1 MKNSIFSNKKYIK
14 WFVFV
19 IWMIIWY
26 LAAHLVGS
34 ELILPGP
41 HAAFK
46 ALVKLLGTGDFYL
59 NVLWTVLR
67 TVMGIV
73 ISFGLGV
80 VFAVLADRSAPLR
93 EFLRLP
99 VNFFKSIPVMAI
111 IIYVILIVKSDW
123 VAVVV
128 CFLMCFP
135 IAYTNILNGL
145 GALDPKRIELGR
157 MLGFSSRQ
165 MGRFIITPSLDTQ
178 IKTALSL
185 ITAMAWKVVVASEV
199 LAIPKHSIGYQML
212 NSKYYLETADLFAY
226 IIVLIVL
233 SLLMEK
239 LVARITAA
247 DPSRL
252 AKAVEKEALKAQPVK
267 KEQRPCDVSFSHV
280 SKSFI
285 NEDGSESEA
294 LNDFS
299 YEFGGGVTAVLGPS
313 GKGKTTLA
321 RLISGFIA
329 PDEGTVDA
337 GSAERTGYLFQED
350 RLLPWLNVRA
360 NMLLACLAGNAAGSD
375 PDAAVKEMASK
386 LEIEDALEMM
396 PHELSGGMAHRV
408 ALGRTL
414 LYGGGILILD
424 EPFRGL
430 DDELTDRIIKRI
442 GSELKPLDHGRTVI
456 LITHDEELAE
466 RLADRV
472 IRL

>member
-1 MKNSIFSNKKYIK
+1 MKNSIFRNKKYIK

-67 TVMGIV
+67 TVLGV
-73 ISFGLGV
+73 LISFGLGV

-111 IIYVILIVKSDW
+111 IIYVILVVKSDW

-145 GALDPKRIELGR
+145 EALDIKKIELGR
-157 MLGFSSRQ
+157 MLKLSGRQ
-165 MGRFIITPSLDTQ
+165 MERFIIRPSLDTQ

-226 IIVLIVL
+226 MIVLIVL

-239 LVARITAA
+239 LVARI
-247 DPSRL
+247 
-252 AKAVEKEALKAQPVK
+252 KAQPAE
-267 KEQRPCDVSFSHV
+267 KEQGSCEVSFSHV
-280 SKSFI
+280 SKSFV
-285 NEDGSESEA
+285 NEDGTESEA

-299 YEFGGGVTAVLGPS
+299 YEFGSGVTAVLGPS

-337 GSAERTGYLFQED
+337 GSAEKTGCLFQED

-360 NMLLACLAGNAAGSD
+360 NMLLACLAGNAAGFDSET
-375 PDAAVKEMASK
+375 AVKEMASK

-430 DDELTDRIIKRI
+430 DDELTDRIIERI
-442 GSELKPLDHGRTVI
+442 GNELKPSDHGRTVI